1 MKDSDNKEKL
11 RKYPPYFRKILK
23 ETLFLKAVFKLN
35 GCTSS

>member
-11 RKYPPYFRKILK
+11 RKSPPYFIKFLK

-35 GCTSS
+35 ECTSS